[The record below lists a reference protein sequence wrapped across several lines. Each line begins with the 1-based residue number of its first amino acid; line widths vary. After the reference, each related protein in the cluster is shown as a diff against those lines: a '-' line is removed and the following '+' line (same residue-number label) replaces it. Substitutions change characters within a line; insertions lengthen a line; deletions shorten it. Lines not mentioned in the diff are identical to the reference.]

1 MKFKTKKTSIVLIIL
16 VFISIYL
23 FHFSH
28 CDNSSVR
35 TAFTSFPETF
45 DAMSRSELFT
55 SLVNSQIYE
64 SLFTVKG
71 EDYTGNIAKN
81 WTNEND
87 STLVINI
94 NDNIYFH
101 NGDPITIEDVKASFE
116 RFNSSKK
123 SIFYNPDRTLDFIVR
138 DKYTIEIRYL
148 KESYSPMFLLSTPI
162 YSAKQIDLFDEED
175 FDPSHIISSGRY
187 YIHSYSDSLIVLRK
201 NKYFKEQDRDLFKE
215 MEIFKIEDK
224 NKQADMLINGELDF
238 VMNPSIERMEQIRNE
253 MSLLVSS
260 EQSNQTMYMM
270 LNINSK
276 HLHENP
282 NMPNPLSDKRVRQ
295 AIWYAIDLDSF
306 IKTKLLGY
314 GEQLTFPWPSFLN
327 GANMT
332 LKPPQYD
339 IKKSKELLKEAGY
352 ENGFDLDVYCIEKKY
367 NGDDEVGKLIKS
379 SLDLIGINVQLKL
392 MKSENL
398 FKYIEKNPIS
408 AFIAGYNSNATDI
421 EDVARALAY
430 KSPTGLYGVLN
441 RLSIDLP
448 ELSMLMTDAMLLP
461 IDAHERT
468 EKMQLISEYIHNEA
482 VIIPLYSPSMNY
494 AYSRKVKLA
503 ALIQGFD
510 LSSIK
515 RK

>member
-1 MKFKTKKTSIVLIIL
+1 
-16 VFISIYL
+16 
-23 FHFSH
+23 
-28 CDNSSVR
+28 
-35 TAFTSFPETF
+35 
-45 DAMSRSELFT
+45 MSRSELFT
-55 SLVNSQIYE
+55 GLVNDQIYA
-64 SLFTVKG
+64 SLFTTKG
-71 EDYTGNIAKN
+71 DDYTGNIAKN

-148 KESYSPMFLLSTPI
+148 KESYSPMFLLFTPI
-162 YSAKQIDLFDEED
+162 YSAKQIDLFDEG

-187 YIHSYSDSLIVLRK
+187 YIYSYNDSLIVLRE
-201 NKYFKEQDRDLFKE
+201 NKYFKEKDSDLFKE
-215 MEIFKIEDK
+215 IQIFKIEDK
-224 NKQADMLINGELDF
+224 NRQADMLINGELDF
-238 VMNPSIERMEQIRNE
+238 VMNPSIERMEQITNE
-253 MSLLVSS
+253 LNLFVSS

-270 LNINSK
+270 LNINSE

-295 AIWYAIDLDSF
+295 AIWHAIDLKSF
-306 IKTKLLGY
+306 VETKLLGY

-339 IKKSKELLKEAGY
+339 IKKSKDLLKQAGY

-367 NGDDEVGKLIKS
+367 NGDEEVGKLIKS
-379 SLDLIGINVQLKL
+379 SLDLIGINVELKL

-398 FKYIEKNPIS
+398 FRFIEKNPIS
-408 AFIAGYNSNATDI
+408 TFIAGYNSNATDI
-421 EDVARALAY
+421 EDVARALTY
-430 KSPTGLYGVLN
+430 KSPSGRYGILN
-441 RLSIDLP
+441 RLSIDIP
-448 ELSMLMTDAMLLP
+448 ELSTLMTDAMHLP
-461 IDAHERT
+461 IDAQERT

-494 AYSRKVKLA
+494 AYSRKVKLTT
-503 ALIQGFD
+503 LIQGFD